1 MCLLTLLLLLA
12 AAYVKC
18 HQLTQPSSLM
28 LQPDVKCEQL
38 TQPSS
43 LTLQPGDLMTLN
55 CQVSYSLS
63 SWRTNWIRQPVGK
76 GLEWVCSAH
85 FGHATLY
92 KESLKNKF
100 RMDQE
105 PSSKIVTLN
114 GQNMQPEDTAV
125 YYCARERHCD
135 TNYQQT

>member
-18 HQLTQPSSLM
+18 HQLTQPSSL
-28 LQPDVKCEQL
+28 
-38 TQPSS
+38 
-43 LTLQPGDLMTLN
+43 TLQPGDLLTLN
-55 CQVSYSLS
+55 CQVCYSVNDT
-63 SWRTNWIRQPVGK
+63 RTNWIRQPVGK

-85 FGHATLY
+85 FGHATHY

-100 RMDQE
+100 RIDLE
-105 PSSKIVTLN
+105 PSSNTVTLT

-125 YYCARERHCD
+125 YYCASQSH
-135 TNYQQT
+135 